1 MFSGNALFTVPGI
14 VGLLSRDFIRLVAL
28 ALLIAAPVAW
38 YFLDRWL
45 EGFAYRIELGAWSF
59 LPFALLTGLAMALL
73 AFLTVGV
80 QAVRAAYANPVESL
94 RSE

>member
-1 MFSGNALFTVPGI
+1 M
-14 VGLLSRDFIRLVAL
+14 
-28 ALLIAAPVAW
+28 LIAAPVAW

-73 AFLTVGV
+73 AFLTVGL
-80 QAVRAAYANPVESL
+80 RRPGTAYANPVESL